1 MDFKAIT
8 DFALSLVGLGYIYGA
23 QGQICTP
30 AFRAQQAKQYP
41 EQYKNIM
48 IVGAKWDGMAVWEC
62 AQLTQEVASVG
73 GVKLVSGATSQWKE
87 TDWAEKGEID
97 TLPIDRVAFLYR
109 ESTSDENVMSHTGV
123 YLGDGTVV
131 DARGASKGVRNDKIS
146 EYPWTHWAIP
156 AWGEVKPKST
166 RPTLRRGNN
175 GETVKEMQELLLKHG
190 HDLGKW
196 GADGKFGDAT
206 ETAVRL
212 FQSINGLYVDGIVG
226 VKTWA
231 ALEADAVKAL
241 SYTVTIRG
249 LTEQA
254 ARNLVAQYG
263 GEMQASEGSS

>member
-62 AQLTQEVASVG
+62 AQLTQEVASIG
-73 GVKLVSGATSQWKE
+73 GVKLVSGATSQWKK

-97 TLPIDRVAFLYR
+97 TLPIDRVSFLYR

-131 DARGASKGVRNDKIS
+131 DARGASKGVRHDKIS

-156 AWGEVKPKST
+156 TWGEVKPKAT
-166 RPTLRRGNN
+166 RPTLRRGNK
-175 GETVKEMQELLLKHG
+175 GEAVKEMQKLLLKHG
-190 HDLGKW
+190 FQLPKY
-196 GADGKFGDAT
+196 GADGSFGEET

-212 FQSINGLYVDGIVG
+212 FQSLNGLYVDGLVG
-226 VKTWA
+226 VKTMA
-231 ALEADAVKAL
+231 ALEADAVKPS
-241 SYTVTIRG
+241 SYTVTLHG
-249 LTEQA
+249 LTEQVA
-254 ARNLVAQYG
+254 KNLVAQYG
-263 GEMQASEGSS
+263 GEMKASEGSS

>member
-41 EQYKNIM
+41 EQYNNIM

-73 GVKLVSGATSQWKE
+73 GAKLISGATSQWKK

-97 TLPIDRVAFLYR
+97 TLPIDRIAFLYR

-131 DARGASKGVRNDKIS
+131 DARSASKGVRHDKIS

-156 AWGEVKPKST
+156 AWGEQTTK
-166 RPTLRRGNN
+166 RPTLRNGSRGDAVVELQN
-175 GETVKEMQELLLKHG
+175 LLLKHG

-196 GADGKFGDAT
+196 GVDGKFGDAT

-212 FQSINGLYVDGIVG
+212 FQSLNGLYVDGIVG

-231 ALEADAVKAL
+231 ALEADVVKPS
-241 SYTVTIRG
+241 SYTVILHG

-263 GEMQASEGSS
+263 GEMKASEGSS